1 MILFSYD
8 KNILSIIF
16 EKKKIPNAF
25 KLFRGS
31 VHVQYEQINK
41 KKKVSSLFNL
51 FRLPLEMSSARVV
64 RE

>member
-31 VHVQYEQINK
+31 VRVQYEQTNK
-41 KKKVSSLFNL
+41 KKKSFVSF
-51 FRLPLEMSSARVV
+51 
-64 RE
+64 

>member
-31 VHVQYEQINK
+31 VRVQYEQTNK
-41 KKKVSSLFNL
+41 KKKK
-51 FRLPLEMSSARVV
+51 FRLFLTFFAYPWRCQVHE
-64 RE
+64 